1 MTERHFNWLADLA
14 IVAAVVAIAV
24 IVLSP
29 SGSIWAG
36 GDVGRHL
43 SQQETWIVH
52 GVLFVALGFP
62 IAVRLTAASRTVATL
77 AKLTLALLL
86 LALLGGLAES
96 AQTEIAS
103 RSASYGDWAADTIG
117 AAFGLW
123 LGAVIARPLM
133 LLVVRDEAAVIQRPT
148 SE

>member
-14 IVAAVVAIAV
+14 IIAAVAAITV

-36 GDVGRHL
+36 GNVGRHL
-43 SQQETWIVH
+43 SQQQTWIVH
-52 GVLFVALGFP
+52 GVLFLGLGFLV
-62 IAVRLTAASRTVATL
+62 AVRLAAADRTAATF
-77 AKLTLALLL
+77 AKLTLALVL

-103 RSASYGDWAADTIG
+103 RSASYGDWGADTIG

-123 LGAVIARPLM
+123 LGAIIARPLM
-133 LLVVRDEAAVIQRPT
+133 LLVVRDEAAGT
-148 SE
+148 

>member
-14 IVAAVVAIAV
+14 IVAAVVVIAV

-36 GDVGRHL
+36 GSVGRHL
-43 SQQETWIVH
+43 SSQETWIVH
-52 GVLFVALGFP
+52 GVLFVGLGFLV
-62 IAVRLTAASRTVATL
+62 AVRLTAADRTTATY
-77 AKLTLALLL
+77 AKLTLALVL

-96 AQTEIAS
+96 AQLEIAS

-123 LGAVIARPLM
+123 LGAMIARPLM
-133 LLVVRDEAAVIQRPT
+133 LRITRNSIAV
-148 SE
+148 S